1 MVNSMSDKNLVSQAL
16 KRIKEKHNITTEE
29 WSRRSGVPAGTIARY
44 LSSSLNIPNFPYV
57 CAMLK
62 CLGESIDAFFASIDN
77 KIEMPSDALK
87 LDAVPAA
94 VIGDIPVDTPESK
107 AAMQERIIVQTED
120 LQAQRAL
127 VREKEAC
134 IELLEAKLE
143 MTERII
149 DEKDR
154 TIASLE
160 DINKRRLQAIQALCM
175 AQ

>member
-1 MVNSMSDKNLVSQAL
+1 MADRNLVAQGL
-16 KRIKEKHNITTEE
+16 KKLKDKHSITIEE
-29 WSRRSGVPAGTIARY
+29 WAVKSGVPSGTIARY

-57 CAMLK
+57 CALIK
-62 CLGESIDAFFASIDN
+62 CLGESIDIFFEGIDK
-77 KIEMPSDALK
+77 KIAEPAEALK
-87 LDAVPAA
+87 LDAVPPA
-94 VIGDIPVDTPESK
+94 VVGDIPVDTPETK

-127 VREKEAC
+127 VREKEAA

-149 DEKDR
+149 EEKDR
-154 TIASLE
+154 TIANIE
-160 DINKRRLQAIQALCM
+160 DISKRRLQAIQALCM

>member
-1 MVNSMSDKNLVSQAL
+1 MSDKNLIAQAL
-16 KRIKEKHNITTEE
+16 KKLKDKHNITIEE
-29 WSRRSGVPAGTIARY
+29 WAEKSGVPSGTIARY

-57 CAMLK
+57 CAMIK
-62 CLGESIDAFFASIDN
+62 SLGESIDVFFAGIDN
-77 KIEMPSDALK
+77 KIDAPADALK
-87 LDAVPAA
+87 LDAVPPA
-94 VIGDIPVDTPESK
+94 VVGDIPVDTPESK

-127 VREKEAC
+127 VREKEAA

-149 DEKDR
+149 EEKDR
-154 TIASLE
+154 TIANIE
-160 DINKRRLQAIQALCM
+160 DISKRRLQAIQALCM

>member
-1 MVNSMSDKNLVSQAL
+1 MSDKNLIAQAL
-16 KRIKEKHNITTEE
+16 KKLKDKHNITIEE
-29 WSRRSGVPAGTIARY
+29 WAVKSGVPAGTIARY

-57 CAMLK
+57 CAMIK
-62 CLGESIDAFFASIDN
+62 SLGESIDVFFAGIDN
-77 KIEMPSDALK
+77 KIDVPADALR
-87 LDAVPAA
+87 LDAVPPA
-94 VIGDIPVDTPESK
+94 VVGDIPVDTPESK

-127 VREKEAC
+127 VREKDAA

-149 DEKDR
+149 EEKDR
-154 TIASLE
+154 TIANIE
-160 DINKRRLQAIQALCM
+160 DISKRRLQAIQALCM

>member
-1 MVNSMSDKNLVSQAL
+1 MQDKNLVAQGL
-16 KRIKEKHNITTEE
+16 KRLKDKHGLTIED
-29 WSRRSGVPAGTIARY
+29 WAQRSGVPSGTIARY

-57 CAMLK
+57 CAMIK
-62 CLGESIDAFFASIDN
+62 CLGESIDCFFAGIDD
-77 KIEMPSDALK
+77 KIAAPVDALK
-87 LDAVPAA
+87 LDAVPPA
-94 VIGDIPVDTPESK
+94 VVGDIPVDTPESK

-127 VREKEAC
+127 VREKDAA

-149 DEKDR
+149 EEKDR
-154 TIASLE
+154 TIASIE
-160 DINKRRLQAIQALCM
+160 DISKRRLQAIQALCM

>member
-1 MVNSMSDKNLVSQAL
+1 MSDKNLIAQAL
-16 KRIKEKHNITTEE
+16 KKLKDKHNITIEE
-29 WSRRSGVPAGTIARY
+29 WAEKSGVPSGTIARY

-57 CAMLK
+57 CAMIK
-62 CLGESIDAFFASIDN
+62 SLGESIDVFFAGIDN
-77 KIEMPSDALK
+77 KIEVPADALK
-87 LDAVPAA
+87 LDAVPPA
-94 VIGDIPVDTPESK
+94 VVGDIPVDTPESK

-127 VREKEAC
+127 VREKEAA

-149 DEKDR
+149 EEKDR
-154 TIASLE
+154 TIANIE
-160 DINKRRLQAIQALCM
+160 DISKRRLQAIQALCM

>member
-1 MVNSMSDKNLVSQAL
+1 MSDKNLIAQAL
-16 KRIKEKHNITTEE
+16 KKLKDKHNITIEE
-29 WSRRSGVPAGTIARY
+29 WAEKSGVPSGTIARY

-57 CAMLK
+57 CAMIK
-62 CLGESIDAFFASIDN
+62 SLGESIDVFFAGIDN
-77 KIEMPSDALK
+77 KIEVPADALK
-87 LDAVPAA
+87 LDAVPPA
-94 VIGDIPVDTPESK
+94 VVGDIPVDTLESK

-127 VREKEAC
+127 VREKEAA

-149 DEKDR
+149 EEKDR
-154 TIASLE
+154 TIANIE
-160 DINKRRLQAIQALCM
+160 DISKRRLQAIQALCM

>member
-1 MVNSMSDKNLVSQAL
+1 MSDKNLIAQAL
-16 KRIKEKHNITTEE
+16 KKLKDKHNITIEE
-29 WSRRSGVPAGTIARY
+29 WAEKSGVPSGTIARY

-57 CAMLK
+57 CAMIK
-62 CLGESIDAFFASIDN
+62 SLGESIDVFFAGIDN
-77 KIEMPSDALK
+77 KIEVPADALK
-87 LDAVPAA
+87 LDAVPPA
-94 VIGDIPVDTPESK
+94 VVGDIPVDTPESK

-127 VREKEAC
+127 VREKEAA

-149 DEKDR
+149 EEKDR
-154 TIASLE
+154 TIANIE
-160 DINKRRLQAIQALCM
+160 DISRRRLQAIQALCM

>member
-1 MVNSMSDKNLVSQAL
+1 MADRNLVAQGL
-16 KRIKEKHNITTEE
+16 KKLKDKHCITIEDWAIK
-29 WSRRSGVPAGTIARY
+29 SGVPSGTIARY

-57 CAMLK
+57 CALIK
-62 CLGESIDAFFASIDN
+62 SLGESIDLFFEGIDK
-77 KIEMPSDALK
+77 KIDAPIEALK

-94 VIGDIPVDTPESK
+94 IVGDIPVDTPETK

-120 LQAQRAL
+120 LQAQKAL
-127 VREKEAC
+127 VREKDAT

-149 DEKDR
+149 EEKDR
-154 TIASLE
+154 TIANIE
-160 DINKRRLQAIQALCM
+160 DISKRRLQAIQALCM

>member
-1 MVNSMSDKNLVSQAL
+1 MSDKNLIAQAL
-16 KRIKEKHNITTEE
+16 KKLKDKHNITIEE
-29 WSRRSGVPAGTIARY
+29 WAEKSGVPSGTIARY

-57 CAMLK
+57 CAMIK
-62 CLGESIDAFFASIDN
+62 SLGESIDVFVAGIDN
-77 KIEMPSDALK
+77 KIEVPADALK
-87 LDAVPAA
+87 LDAVPPA
-94 VIGDIPVDTPESK
+94 VVGDIPVDTPESK

-127 VREKEAC
+127 VREKEAA

-149 DEKDR
+149 EEKDR
-154 TIASLE
+154 TIANIE
-160 DINKRRLQAIQALCM
+160 DISKRRLQAIQALCM